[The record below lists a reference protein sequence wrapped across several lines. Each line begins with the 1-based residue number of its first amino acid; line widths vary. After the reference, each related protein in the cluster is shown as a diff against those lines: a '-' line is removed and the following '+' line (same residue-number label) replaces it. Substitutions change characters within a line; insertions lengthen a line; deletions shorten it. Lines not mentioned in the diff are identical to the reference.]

1 MYGGGSCAC
10 GAPEYQQTNHQIL
23 PQMFVAS
30 KFLPTLWSQD
40 TASPTL
46 GLPFTCF
53 PGGHTKM
60 KPTLLA
66 GTTLNLW
73 GLPIMLTLGVG
84 ATQTR
89 PLKMWSHTLIAL
101 IPRSNA
107 FLSYGAC
114 GVTQIQITKIQ
125 VDTVIPGHDPRH
137 RIGRM
142 EGRNAGLSQPIR
154 DSWHACMPEHEQE
167 STQIF
172 ASRY

>member
-10 GAPEYQQTNHQIL
+10 GATEYQRTNHQIL

-30 KFLPTLWSQD
+30 KFLPPLWSQD

-73 GLPIMLTLGVG
+73 GLYGLVPP
-84 ATQTR
+84 R
-89 PLKMWSHTLIAL
+89 PFHLKTWSHTLIAL

-114 GVTQIQITKIQ
+114 GVT
-125 VDTVIPGHDPRH
+125 
-137 RIGRM
+137 
-142 EGRNAGLSQPIR
+142 
-154 DSWHACMPEHEQE
+154 
-167 STQIF
+167 
-172 ASRY
+172 